1 VRVEHTLDTAKVPS
15 AGFEDREDHRIPFA
29 SAYLQHNR
37 SRNVSGNCPSLASSS
52 PQTSR
57 YWKYRASLLA
67 LAALPQH
74 HRALQWIDKFRRS
87 SSLRILALKSARQR
101 ACTPVAVLVL
111 HLIVLLLPGMA
122 LRSALSNVVVLIA
135 VLLAAEACWKTGKR
149 ESDST
154 RYFWQL
160 ISAAFL
166 FWAIGQTVWIVY
178 ENLLR
183 VSVPTAGL
191 TDVFYL
197 GWAAP
202 LLLALFVRST
212 ASETPTIERAL
223 ECAQIF
229 VVLTITYVVV
239 FSASPHASQME
250 LDLNTL
256 RVYNIQNAVL
266 VSLFAFQAWTDRSS
280 MRGPFARIAV
290 FLGAYGGCISVW
302 NYGSTFWGFSTGMK
316 YDLFS
321 SVPFLFAVVLA
332 DTWIPKVGVCEHN
345 SESAT
350 KSLLVNFSPILIPL
364 FPLFALLMGTRM
376 GQRQYAVGL
385 CAICLSFLLFAARLT
400 LTHRRQ
406 AILLERLATSHERL
420 RIISSATNDAVWDW
434 DFATGS
440 LWWGDGFFKLFG
452 YTPEEISAET
462 DWSKFLHPQDGERV
476 TKSISEF
483 VARGSQLWSEEYRF
497 RRRDGTY
504 AHVLARG
511 HVMRNSA
518 GAPLRMIGAIAD
530 VSDRHALAEQL
541 RQAQKMEAV
550 GQLAGGV
557 AHDINNII
565 MVITSYLTLIEDHL
579 PPSETTGKYIREVR
593 KAAERGGSFTSQ
605 LLAFSRRQV
614 LMPEMLN
621 LNDYVVEQI
630 SLLQPLIGHHI
641 ALKFQPC
648 ATPSSIK
655 FDRGQLGQVLMNL
668 AINARDA
675 MPQGGTLT
683 LQTETVALDD
693 AFVKQHAWARSGRY
707 ICLSVID
714 TGIGMTAE
722 TRARIFEPFFTTKEK
737 GKGTGL
743 GLATVY
749 GIVKQSNAL
758 IDVQSELGKGT
769 TFAIYIPAVDYGQST
784 YERTKETPE
793 LGGKESIL
801 LVEDE
806 AGIRDAVMRYL
817 TSLGYEVSV
826 ARNGEEG
833 LELAEKRQFDM
844 LVSDVVMPKMNG
856 QELLQQFRRLHP
868 DAPAL
873 LISGY
878 TGRALGNQSSIPQGA
893 GFMQKPF
900 SLPHLTARIR
910 ELLDQ
915 RASISG

>member
-1 VRVEHTLDTAKVPS
+1 M
-15 AGFEDREDHRIPFA
+15 
-29 SAYLQHNR
+29 
-37 SRNVSGNCPSLASSS
+37 SS
-52 PQTSR
+52 T
-57 YWKYRASLLA
+57 
-67 LAALPQH
+67 
-74 HRALQWIDKFRRS
+74 F
-87 SSLRILALKSARQR
+87 KSAWK
-101 ACTPVAVLVL
+101 VARLPLILLFL
-111 HLIVLLLPGMA
+111 HVIVLRLPGMGV
-122 LRSALSNVVVLIA
+122 RSALSNIIVLAA
-135 VLLAAEACWKTGKR
+135 VLLAAEACWRAGKR

-154 RYFWQL
+154 RYYWQL
-160 ISAAFL
+160 ICVAFL
-166 FWAIGQTVWIVY
+166 FWATGQGVWICY
-178 ENLLR
+178 ENILR
-183 VSVPTAGL
+183 IPLPTTGL

-202 LLLALFVRST
+202 LLLALFVRP
-212 ASETPTIERAL
+212 ALSETLPLERML

-229 VVLTITYVVV
+229 VVLTITYMVM
-239 FSASPHASQME
+239 FSSSQASKAD

-256 RVYNIQNAVL
+256 RVYDIQNAVL
-266 VSLFAFQAWTDRSS
+266 VSLFAFQAFTEKSS
-280 MRGPFARIAV
+280 MRGPFRRIAI
-290 FLGAYGGCISVW
+290 FLLVYAVCISIW
-302 NYGSTFWGFSTGMK
+302 NHGNTFWGFTTGMM
-316 YDLFS
+316 YDLLS
-321 SVPFLFAVVLA
+321 SVPFLLA
-332 DTWIPKVGVCEHN
+332 AILANSWSPRVGIAEHS

-376 GQRQYAVGL
+376 GQRQSAVGL
-385 CAICLSFLLFAARLT
+385 CAMCASFLLFAARLT

-406 AILLERLATSHERL
+406 AILLERLAASDQRS

-434 DFATGS
+434 DLSTNA

-452 YTPEEISAET
+452 YERQDVSS
-462 DWSKFLHPQDGERV
+462 DLSSWSDRLHRDDAERV
-476 TKSISEF
+476 ITGIKEF
-483 VARGSQLWSEEYRF
+483 IARGGQLWSDEYRF

-504 AHVLARG
+504 AHIYDRGYVL
-511 HVMRNSA
+511 RNSS
-518 GAPLRMIGAIAD
+518 GAAVRMIGAMAD
-530 VSDRHALAEQL
+530 ISDRQALADQL

-565 MVITSYLTLIEDHL
+565 MVITSYLTLMEDHL
-579 PPSETTGKYIREVR
+579 PPSETTSKYIREIR

-614 LMPEMLN
+614 LMPELLN
-621 LNDYVVEQI
+621 LNDYVVEQM

-648 ATPSSIK
+648 AASSSIK

-683 LQTETVALDD
+683 LQTQTVELDD
-693 AFVKQHAWARSGRY
+693 AFIQQNAWARRGRY
-707 ICLSVID
+707 VCLSVID
-714 TGIGMTAE
+714 TGIGMSPE

-758 IDVQSELGKGT
+758 IDVKSELGKGT
-769 TFAIYIPAVDYGQST
+769 TFTVYIPASECGHKRM
-784 YERTKETPE
+784 ERAKEAPE
-793 LGGKESIL
+793 LAGKESIL

-806 AGIRDAVMRYL
+806 AGIREAVLRYL
-817 TSLGYEVSV
+817 TSLGYEV
-826 ARNGEEG
+826 AIATNGAEG
-833 LELAEKRQFDM
+833 LDLAGKRSFDI

-856 QELLQQFRRLHP
+856 QELLEQFRKLHP
-868 DAPAL
+868 HASVL

-878 TGRALGNQSSIPQGA
+878 TGRALGSQSSIPEGA
-893 GFMQKPF
+893 AFMQKPF

-915 RASISG
+915 RASVRC